1 MSLFNNAIETLSEM
15 AINESSVEIPTAATP
30 ALIDELLETVNNMQS
45 LNEDE
50 MRYTVDMIPV
60 RASDRLQ
67 KYLIEMEDISRYMI
81 TNNITNLNEA
91 IHNILDYNNIGDQ
104 MPNIALVVDESS
116 ILQEIESLGYDIS
129 NPDPNPIGLGKG
141 MLGPHLDIN
150 KFRRLANS
158 KELIDAI
165 TGRYGLPIVKKN
177 YNVGLRKSSTV
188 SESAEAAEFKPNRN
202 QVVLQEKPK
211 NSQQSFGMQSGNKI
225 DNKSG
230 VNNNIGT
237 GINEDY
243 VDPREEYLQRLRDI
257 AAGKY
262 DDEF

>member
-1 MSLFNNAIETLSEM
+1 MSLFNNAIQTLSEM
-15 AINESSVEIPTAATP
+15 AINESSVELPTAAAP
-30 ALIDELLETVNNMQS
+30 ALVDELLETVNNMES

-67 KYLIEMEDISRYMI
+67 KYLIEMEDISRYML
-81 TNNITNLNEA
+81 TNGITNLNEA
-91 IHNILDYNNIGDQ
+91 IHSILDYNNIGDQ
-104 MPNIALVVDESS
+104 MPNVALVVDESS
-116 ILQEIESLGYDIS
+116 ILQEVESLGYDIS
-129 NPDPNPIGLGKG
+129 NPDPNPVGLGKG

-150 KFRRLANS
+150 KFRRFANS

-165 TGRYGLPIVKKN
+165 TNRYGIPVVKKN
-177 YNVGLRKSSTV
+177 YNIGLQKSGAV
-188 SESAEAAEFKPNRN
+188 SESAEAAEFKPSKS

-211 NSQQSFGMQSGNKI
+211 KSQNVNMQPESKI

-230 VNNNIGT
+230 VNTTIGS
-237 GINEDY
+237 GLNEDY

-257 AAGKY
+257 ASGKY
-262 DDEF
+262 DDEL